1 LNSLISFFSHTP
13 YSSVVYSMGI
23 IIFFSVGFLIKI
35 SLFFYHFRKYKLL
48 KRKWTENKIKTM
60 KWDKFELLCQE
71 YFIHKGW
78 RTKVSNSG
86 ADGGIDIYLSKRR
99 KKGIVQC
106 KRYKTT
112 PIGVSF
118 IREFF
123 GVMVSSG
130 ASVGFFI
137 TSSSFTKE
145 CYSFSKDKNIKLI
158 NGRDFI
164 KLLP

>member
-1 LNSLISFFSHTP
+1 
-13 YSSVVYSMGI
+13 
-23 IIFFSVGFLIKI
+23 
-35 SLFFYHFRKYKLL
+35 
-48 KRKWTENKIKTM
+48 M
-60 KWDKFELLCQE
+60 KWDKFELLCEE
-71 YFIHKGW
+71 YFKYKGW
-78 RTKVSNSG
+78 RTKISNKG
-86 ADGGIDIYLSKRR
+86 ADGGVDIYLSRR
-99 KKGIVQC
+99 TKNGIVQC

-158 NGRDFI
+158 NGKDFI
-164 KLLP
+164 NLLP